1 MTKQKIIQP
10 DRQARFDIRTFS
22 GGIVVKGS
30 LHVTSQT
37 SVYLKIPA

>member
-1 MTKQKIIQP
+1 MAKQKIIQP
-10 DRQARFDIRTFS
+10 NGQARFDIRTFS

-37 SVYLKIPA
+37 CVYLKIPS